1 MNTEKHIKITGY
13 SNISWKDAIVKTVEE
28 AGKTLDHLSTI
39 RVLQQDARIA
49 NGKII
54 EYIVDLD
61 LSFFIDPNQHSNSS
75 STPEDSDNM

>member
-1 MNTEKHIKITGY
+1 MNTEKHIKVTGY
-13 SNISWKDAIVKTVEE
+13 SNVSWKDAIVKTIQE
-28 AGKTLDHLSTI
+28 AGKTLNHLSMV

-61 LSFFIDPNQHSNSS
+61 LSFFIEKQEDTQTS
-75 STPEDSDNM
+75 EDSDNM

>member
-13 SNISWKDAIVKTVEE
+13 SNISWKDAIVKTIEE
-28 AGKTLDHLSTI
+28 AGKTLDHLSMCEVI
-39 RVLQQDARIA
+39 CQKARIA

-61 LSFFIDPNQHSNSS
+61 ISFFIDPQIENTAE
-75 STPEDSDNM
+75 TPNADNM